1 MEVRRTAI
9 VKLDVSDEQADA
21 LHATRE
27 QFRWCANRTS
37 EFCWSNQSYEE
48 CQTHKRRVQD
58 AIYADLRAE
67 ADLTA
72 NVVQAGVQRAV
83 EAVKSGVDRWK
94 KGRRTSQPEFT
105 SWFIDFDKRSATFR
119 RNEVSLST
127 IEGRVECEYVL
138 PSDSPTP
145 YERYVLDDDFE
156 FRTATLHRDDVTDE
170 FYLHISLRKYDG
182 DEDADAEVS
191 ADTEHPQQ
199 TVLGIDLGVDSLA
212 VASTGRFWHGDD
224 YDHWTA
230 EFEKRR
236 ASMQQRETQAG
247 HNAMKRLGKRE
258 RAWRKQF
265 VHTVANELVAEAVE
279 NDCDGLVFED
289 LDGIRERLPWAEWHH
304 IWAFRRLYEYVEYKA
319 PEHGLWVEQVEA
331 AYTSQRCSKCGFT
344 HEDNRDGVTF
354 ACLSCGYRLNADY
367 NAAKN
372 IGLRYA
378 RQERHR
384 LRSSPTSS
392 GGDAPV
398 NVRVNR
404 GTMTDDGPAASAAD

>member
-1 MEVRRTAI
+1 MEMRRTAV
-9 VKLDVSDEQADA
+9 VKLDVSDEQRRA
-21 LHATRE
+21 LHASRE
-27 QFRWCANRTS
+27 QFLRCANQTS
-37 EFCWSNQSYEE
+37 EFCWSDRSYEE
-48 CQTHKRRVQD
+48 CRAHKRRVRN
-58 AIYADLRAE
+58 AIYDDLRAE
-67 ADLTA
+67 TDLTA
-72 NVVQAGVQRAV
+72 NVVQAGIQRAV
-83 EAVKSGVDRWK
+83 EAVKSGVDRWR

-127 IEGRVECEYVL
+127 VEGRVECPFVL

-156 FRTATLHRDDVTDE
+156 FRAATLHRDHVTGA
-170 FYLHISLRKYDG
+170 FYLHLSMRRYDG
-182 DEDADAEVS
+182 DENGEDAEVS
-191 ADTEHPQQ
+191 ADTEHQ
-199 TVLGIDLGVDSLA
+199 TVLGIDLGVNSLA
-212 VASTGRFWHGDD
+212 VASTGTFWHGDD
-224 YDHWTA
+224 YDHWTR
-230 EFEKRR
+230 EFEERR
-236 ASMQQRETQAG
+236 AAMQQRGGQDA

-258 RAWRKQF
+258 RAWRKQY
-265 VHTVANELVAEAVE
+265 VHTKANELVAEAVE
-279 NDCDGLVFED
+279 TDCDGIVFED
-289 LDGIRERLPWAEWHH
+289 LTDIRKRLPWAEWHH

-344 HEDNRDGVTF
+344 HEDNRDGVAF

-372 IGLRYA
+372 VGLRYA

-384 LRSSPTSS
+384 LRSSPKSS

-404 GTMTDDGPAASAAD
+404 GAMTDSGPTPIAAD